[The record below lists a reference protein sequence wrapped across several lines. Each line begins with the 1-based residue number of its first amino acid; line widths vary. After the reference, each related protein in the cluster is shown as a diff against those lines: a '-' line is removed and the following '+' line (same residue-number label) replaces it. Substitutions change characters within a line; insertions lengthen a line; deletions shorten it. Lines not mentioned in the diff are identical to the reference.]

1 MIDQN
6 DQPMFYNAPF
16 VNSVFH
22 PSDFSPASENAFAH
36 ALAIAL
42 LRQTRLTIM
51 HAGGRKDAWTSFPG
65 VRETLERWGLLEPG
79 SPKSAV
85 FDELKVRV
93 KKVNKSASSPLTA
106 ILKYLDKRPTDLLVI
121 ATEGREG
128 LPRWIRPS
136 LAEKLAQKAKTM
148 TLFVPARVNG
158 FVSVQS
164 GRISLRRLVLPI
176 DFTPSPYPAVEYAAR
191 IARGS
196 EEAMEITLVHV
207 GETKRMP
214 DVELPE
220 IPNCSWKK
228 ELLSGE
234 VVDQVV
240 NAASRCEADLIL
252 MTTAGQQGILDAL
265 RGTVTEQI
273 LRRAP
278 CPLLAVPVGWKG

>member
-1 MIDQN
+1 MN
-6 DQPMFYNAPF
+6 DRPLFYSAPF

-42 LRQTRLTIM
+42 NRQTKLTIM

-93 KKVNKSASSPLTA
+93 KKVNKSGGSTLSS
-106 ILKYLDKRPTDLLVI
+106 ILNYLAKRPTDLLVI

-136 LAEKLAQKAKTM
+136 LAEKLAQKARTM
-148 TLFVPARVNG
+148 TLFVPARVRG
-158 FVSVQS
+158 FVSLQT
-164 GRISLRRLVLPI
+164 GNLSLNRLLLPI
-176 DFTPSPYPAVEYAAR
+176 DFSPSPLPAVEYAAR
-191 IARGS
+191 IARDRTDPI
-196 EEAMEITLVHV
+196 EITLLHV
-207 GETKRMP
+207 GESNRMP
-214 DVELPE
+214 DVELPG
-220 IPNCSWKK
+220 IPLCTWKK
-228 ELLSGE
+228 ELRTGE
-234 VVDQVV
+234 VVEQV
-240 NAASRCEADLIL
+240 AQTALRSESDLIL

-265 RGTVTEQI
+265 RGTVTEQV